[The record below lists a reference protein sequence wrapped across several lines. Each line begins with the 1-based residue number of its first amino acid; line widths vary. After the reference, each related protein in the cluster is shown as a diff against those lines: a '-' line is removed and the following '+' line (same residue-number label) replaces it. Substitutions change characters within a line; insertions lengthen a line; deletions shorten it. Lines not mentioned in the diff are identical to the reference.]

1 MRRVDKTRFRVLGR
15 VIERMSGSMK
25 DRLAWIQIID
35 EDTAQGLLKAQYE
48 DVRVRRG
55 RVSNVM
61 KAHSLDPETIHLH
74 LDLYLHL
81 MFGKSTL
88 TRVQREMIA
97 VVVSRTNNCRY
108 CVTHHG
114 EALLAHVRDEAFVRS
129 LGTDFLK
136 SGVTPKDRAMLVYAA
151 KLTRTPGDV
160 SERDVAELRRVGFS
174 DEEILRVNLITSYF
188 NFANRIVS
196 GLGIPLEAADE
207 RLYKY

>member
-1 MRRVDKTRFRVLGR
+1 M
-15 VIERMSGSMK
+15 
-25 DRLAWIQIID
+25 AWIQIVD
-35 EDTAQGLLKAQYE
+35 EDRAQGQLKAQYE
-48 DVRVRRG
+48 DVKLRRG

-61 KAHSLDPETIHLH
+61 KAHSLDPQTIHLH

-97 VVVSRTNNCRY
+97 VVVSHTNNCQY
-108 CVTHHG
+108 CITHHG

-136 SGVTPKDRAMLVYAA
+136 SGVMPKDRAMLLYAA
-151 KLTRTPGDV
+151 KLTKAPGDV
-160 SERDVAELRRVGFS
+160 SERDVAELRHVGFS
-174 DEEILRVNLITSYF
+174 DEEILRINLITSYF

-196 GLGIPLEAADE
+196 GLGIPLEATEE
-207 RLYKY
+207 RVYKY